1 MRLQAQAAYPATRL
15 PLQAEPVLFTTL
27 PIHAEQRHGEGIA
40 IRGALRFQIV
50 TTQQELERRFDAPAL
65 AEALMQRMQH
75 DTV

>member
-15 PLQAEPVLFTTL
+15 PLLAEPVLFATL
-27 PIHAEQRHGEGIA
+27 PIHAEQREGEGIA

-50 TTQQELERRFDAPAL
+50 TTQPELKRRFDAPAL